1 MIKNKR
7 IKELNLIALP
17 LIIQSISSLII
28 GLSDQAMV
36 GRISSTAFSAVGV
49 VVSMMSTLVGII
61 GSLSVVFN
69 IRGSNF
75 LGRNDRDNI
84 NDEFMTSILLNFLI
98 GFIFFL
104 LIIVLKKPILILF
117 FRFSDEILKEG
128 ILYFTI
134 LSVYPMIQ
142 LLLFI
147 FNSYFKIIKKTK
159 WILLGSFIAS
169 ISNLVLDYILIFGKL
184 GFKRMGIQGAALG
197 SIIAILIQLMIYII
211 ICRKDLQLGII
222 RKRKLLFHKAL
233 AQIKESIPFMGQE
246 ILDGSIFL
254 LLIHAIL
261 SRIGILELTSYLI
274 LVQLIN
280 IIQMPMYMYGSATLT
295 LVSQGKGGENKNDI
309 IEYPV
314 NAVKLSSFLYVI
326 LGFVFFILKD
336 ITPRIITDDLEIIK
350 YTSMLF
356 IFIFIAHLF
365 EPISTIYRYSL
376 QAVGESNYVLKAT
389 AIVNGI
395 IILLMLFFYTI
406 MENGIYGIFISLFIN
421 YILLYIVYKR
431 KYKKETISI

>member
-1 MIKNKR
+1 
-7 IKELNLIALP
+7 
-17 LIIQSISSLII
+17 
-28 GLSDQAMV
+28 
-36 GRISSTAFSAVGV
+36 
-49 VVSMMSTLVGII
+49 
-61 GSLSVVFN
+61 
-69 IRGSNF
+69 
-75 LGRNDRDNI
+75 
-84 NDEFMTSILLNFLI
+84 
-98 GFIFFL
+98 
-104 LIIVLKKPILILF
+104 
-117 FRFSDEILKEG
+117 
-128 ILYFTI
+128 
-134 LSVYPMIQ
+134 
-142 LLLFI
+142 
-147 FNSYFKIIKKTK
+147 
-159 WILLGSFIAS
+159 
-169 ISNLVLDYILIFGKL
+169 
-184 GFKRMGIQGAALG
+184 
-197 SIIAILIQLMIYII
+197 
-211 ICRKDLQLGII
+211 
-222 RKRKLLFHKAL
+222 
-233 AQIKESIPFMGQE
+233 MGQE

-406 MENGIYGIFISLFIN
+406 MKNGIYGIFISLFIN